1 MKKIQK
7 KESKSTYELLK
18 TMCAIHA
25 PSGNESAMTNFILEY
40 VKTNAGSWKQKPKV
54 FAGEGFQDNIVL
66 VFGKPRTAV
75 FAHLDSI
82 GFTVRYGK
90 QLVKIGGPVLKNG
103 FLLSGSD
110 SKGSQTAELQVA
122 ENKETGGLK
131 LTYKAPRD
139 FETGTDL
146 VFKASWREDED
157 YVQCSY
163 MDNRLGAYA
172 ALKLAETLKNGAVVF
187 STWEEHGGGSV
198 AYLQKFLFEKYKIS
212 QGLISDISWIS
223 DGVHPGKGPVIS
235 LRDSLIPRRSYVN
248 KIVAVAQKF
257 GCAFQLEVEGSGGSD
272 GKELQMAAAPW
283 DWCFIG
289 AAEQQVHS
297 PDEKVHKKDI
307 EGMISLYKLLMKEL

>member
-54 FAGEGFQDNIVL
+54 FAGEGFQDNVVL

-163 MDNRLGAYA
+163 MDNRLGVYA

>member
-1 MKKIQK
+1 
-7 KESKSTYELLK
+7 
-18 TMCAIHA
+18 MCAIHA

-307 EGMISLYKLLMKEL
+307 EGMISLYK

>member
-1 MKKIQK
+1 
-7 KESKSTYELLK
+7 
-18 TMCAIHA
+18 MCAIHA
-25 PSGNESAMTNFILEY
+25 PSGNESAMTHFILEY

-54 FAGEGFQDNIVL
+54 FAGEGFQDNVVL

-103 FLLSGSD
+103 FLLSGAD

-131 LTYKAPRD
+131 LTYKATRD

-146 VFKASWREDED
+146 VFRANWREDED

-163 MDNRLGAYA
+163 MDNRLGVYA
-172 ALKLAETLKNGAVVF
+172 ALKLAETLKNGALVF

-235 LRDSLIPRRSYVN
+235 LRDSLIPRRAYVN
-248 KIVAVAQKF
+248 KIVALAQKF

>member
-163 MDNRLGAYA
+163 MDNRLGVYA

>member
-1 MKKIQK
+1 
-7 KESKSTYELLK
+7 
-18 TMCAIHA
+18 
-25 PSGNESAMTNFILEY
+25 
-40 VKTNAGSWKQKPKV
+40 
-54 FAGEGFQDNIVL
+54 
-66 VFGKPRTAV
+66 
-75 FAHLDSI
+75 
-82 GFTVRYGK
+82 
-90 QLVKIGGPVLKNG
+90 
-103 FLLSGSD
+103 
-110 SKGSQTAELQVA
+110 
-122 ENKETGGLK
+122 
-131 LTYKAPRD
+131 
-139 FETGTDL
+139 
-146 VFKASWREDED
+146 
-157 YVQCSY
+157 
-163 MDNRLGAYA
+163 
-172 ALKLAETLKNGAVVF
+172 
-187 STWEEHGGGSV
+187 V

>member
-25 PSGNESAMTNFILEY
+25 PSGNESAMTHFILEY

-54 FAGEGFQDNIVL
+54 FAGEGFQDNVVL

-103 FLLSGSD
+103 FLLSGAD

-146 VFKASWREDED
+146 VFKANWREDED

-163 MDNRLGAYA
+163 MDNRLGVYA
-172 ALKLAETLKNGAVVF
+172 ALKLAETLKNGALVF

>member
-54 FAGEGFQDNIVL
+54 FAGEGFQDNVVL

-103 FLLSGSD
+103 FLLSGAD

-131 LTYKAPRD
+131 LTYKATRD

-146 VFKASWREDED
+146 VFRANWREDED

-163 MDNRLGAYA
+163 MDNRLGVYA
-172 ALKLAETLKNGAVVF
+172 ALKLAETLKNGALVF

-248 KIVAVAQKF
+248 KIVALAQKF

>member
-103 FLLSGSD
+103 FLLCGSD
-110 SKGSQTAELQVA
+110 SKGSQTAELQVV

-163 MDNRLGAYA
+163 MDNRLGVYA

>member
-54 FAGEGFQDNIVL
+54 FAGEGFQDNVVL

-103 FLLSGSD
+103 FLLSGAD

-139 FETGTDL
+139 FEAGTDL
-146 VFKASWREDED
+146 VFKANWREDED

-163 MDNRLGAYA
+163 MDNRLGVYA
-172 ALKLAETLKNGAVVF
+172 ALKLAETLKNGALVF

-307 EGMISLYKLLMKEL
+307 EGMISLYKLLLKEL

>member
-157 YVQCSY
+157 YVQCCY
-163 MDNRLGAYA
+163 MDNRLGVYA

-198 AYLQKFLFEKYKIS
+198 AYLQKFLYEKYKIS